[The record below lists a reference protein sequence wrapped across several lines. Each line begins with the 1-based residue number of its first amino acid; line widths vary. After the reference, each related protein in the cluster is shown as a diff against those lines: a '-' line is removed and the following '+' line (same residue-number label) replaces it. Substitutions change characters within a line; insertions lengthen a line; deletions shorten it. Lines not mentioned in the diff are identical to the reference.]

1 MKSLPLLFFVL
12 VAIIALAFW
21 KGSAERAR
29 ASFSILPFGVVD
41 SPRPGAALH
50 GRSTLSGWALSES
63 KIESVAVYMDRTL
76 AGFAT
81 LGVSRPDVQ
90 KAFPKFPDAA
100 DAGWQLDF
108 DVTGM
113 KAGPHQLEI
122 QARSKQGATRDLGE
136 LAVTV
141 VY

>member
-1 MKSLPLLFFVL
+1 MKSLLSVFFIL

-21 KGSAERAR
+21 KGSAARAR
-29 ASFSILPFGVVD
+29 ATYSMLPFGVVD
-41 SPRPGAALH
+41 SPRPGAALR
-50 GRSTLSGWALSES
+50 GRSTFRGWALSES
-63 KIESVAVYMDRTL
+63 EIESVAVYLDRTL

-90 KAFPKFPDAA
+90 KASPAFPGAA
-100 DAGWQLDF
+100 ESGWQLDF

-113 KAGPHQLEI
+113 KPGPHELEI
-122 QARSKQGATRDLGE
+122 QARSRRGATRDLGDVP
-136 LAVTV
+136 VTV

>member
-1 MKSLPLLFFVL
+1 MKSLLLVFFLL
-12 VAIIALAFW
+12 VAIIAVSFW
-21 KGSAERAR
+21 KGSAVRAR
-29 ASFSILPFGVVD
+29 ASFSKLPFGAVD
-41 SPRPGAALH
+41 SPSLGAALR
-50 GRSTLSGWALSES
+50 GRSTLRGWALSES
-63 KIESVAVYMDRTL
+63 KVESVAVYMDRTL

-90 KAFPKFPDAA
+90 KAFPAFPDAA
-100 DAGWQLDF
+100 EAGWQLDF

-113 KAGPHQLEI
+113 KAGPHEVEI
-122 QARSKQGATRDLGE
+122 QARSKQGATRDLGA